1 MKTARGI
8 GRTAGEKAGIPLSRA
23 GLGRAPAEFQ
33 GMQPLPSPGGEFA
46 AERPLA
52 VLLGDP

>member
-1 MKTARGI
+1 MNTAWGI
-8 GRTAGEKAGIPLSRA
+8 GRTAGEKAGIPRSRA
-23 GLGRAPAEFQ
+23 GLGRAPAGFR
-33 GMQPLPSPGGEFA
+33 GTHPPPSPGGEFA

>member
-1 MKTARGI
+1 MRAVQGV

-23 GLGRAPAEFQ
+23 GLGSAPAEFQ